1 MADIKDDNA
10 NETSPNGQPTSKDTD
25 SDEYFGQVRD
35 KPLEEN
41 SSVHA
46 KLYQRLTCKLIPPL
60 HQSIHN
66 FYTDSNATI
75 PSIENSE
82 ESEGTKHLEVDDDV
96 ANTDD
101 IMKPQ
106 KNLLD
111 IIASSQIYSDVFNF
125 VNQRSRS
132 DSKASKL
139 SSNSRKSEPRALGY
153 GIVDYSSD
161 EESGHEDTEDEN
173 LAGKMF
179 GSHDSP
185 YDSHHESGE
194 DQSANDS
201 DEFQDAEDN
210 TDSFSKDEATLTT
223 GVMQQSETTSDLM
236 NNLNIDDDEPINYD
250 ELTPFQQSIIKN
262 LEFHYDGGVLMKQ
275 KFKSDFESLDNVN
288 DDKALKVKLR
298 IAERLQKVFKINDDD
313 CFYSGYSTW
322 LVRDVFLQGHI
333 YLTRDSL
340 LYFAF
345 LPDKNSDKE
354 FSSEDGEF
362 SKHDDS
368 NFYIQA
374 GALTMKTKKYGEILS
389 TVLTTRFWAILRN
402 ETLSIY
408 SNATDLYF
416 PNLVIDLRTCTKVEI
431 LDKYQPNV
439 EVSTPNIKNNKPID
453 SPGIQSPREAMSRR
467 NSNEDL
473 MNEEEELTKMLAQ
486 EAEENKDSVS
496 GGVWFKITTNKKS
509 YKFQTDNMFSARE
522 WVNNITKLMF
532 QIHNSNSRNEVLIK
546 IPFDKILK
554 YDRRNMF
561 SSNDS
566 KFDDDLPS
574 SFCVIYKG
582 SESPLNKVYQKFN
595 EKTKSKMGIAPEID
609 MLIFA
614 FFAKSDQFYEAFTKV
629 LKDREASDS
638 LSTTSSQSSKND
650 TSSVVSPVNAAS
662 KLMSK
667 IRRKKYPDYNEV
679 ISTLTHGGN
688 SSNIVNQI
696 TSVNKELSDF
706 NMLSNNVES
715 SSKLKKIS
723 KSISSKVFTSR
734 NKSNHSPTNMYQD
747 LSSGSLTASSTLV
760 TPLLD
765 SSTNSLSSSPSTSHL
780 VSPTE
785 SMHGESISP
794 NNLNLPRQLSLT
806 GLKNLNMSFE
816 TSKKKLQVAE
826 QRYEDTLREE
836 KKMGDVT
843 TDSKGETVPLDIGL
857 QLKSPL
863 PVTPILPGPLNLT
876 DPSDYKESDS
886 KKENKL
892 KYLGKSVK
900 SLGHVSSMWNAN
912 PNHYIKLEENDPFFI
927 EDASAREVGDKHF
940 RSHFSLPDNSKL
952 AASYFCHFQRALP
965 VYGKL
970 YVGDEMVCFRSLLP
984 GVSTKMILP
993 LRDVENCYKSKA
1005 TKITY
1010 SCLVIVLKGR
1020 DKLVVE
1026 FSNQKSRDDCS
1037 DTILEMLH
1045 LYHGSETWEPMAHEW
1060 GINYDL
1066 ELGKQRLD
1074 NDHQFGLSFKP
1085 SDETLRQASLR
1096 IESARV
1102 KLFEDRFNAA
1112 AGIQVPIVLEDSPFT
1127 KTEIRPSTSYNFVL
1141 LTIGSRGDVQPYIAL
1156 AKGLMKE
1163 GHNVTIA
1170 THSEFQEW
1178 VEKHGINFK
1187 EIAGDPTEL
1196 MSLMVSH
1203 GSMSVAFIKEASVK
1217 FKGWISE
1224 LLATSWQ
1231 ACQGADILIESPSAM
1246 GGVHIAEALGIPYM
1260 RAFTMPWTRTR
1271 AYSHA
1276 FILPDQK
1283 KGGSY
1288 NYLTHVMFENV
1299 FWKGISSQVNK
1310 WRVQSLNLPKTNL
1323 FKLQQ
1328 GKVPFLYNVSQAVL
1342 PPAVDFPDWVKV
1354 TGYWFLDEGG
1364 NERYK
1369 PPPELVKFIERASID
1384 QKKIVYIGFGSI
1396 VVSDAKSLTE
1406 AVIEAVQEADV
1417 RCILNKGWSDRLSK
1431 DKNELELEL
1440 PPEIYN
1446 SGAIPHDWLF
1456 PRIDAAVH
1464 HGGSGTTGAT
1474 LRSGLPTIIKPFF
1487 GDQFFYASRV
1497 EEIGV
1502 GISLRKLN
1510 SKSLSKALLTATTDI
1525 KMIEKAK
1532 KVSEQIC
1539 NEFGVL
1545 SAIEA
1550 IYSELEYAR
1559 SLIINKQL
1567 ANEKSRLSGYK
1578 SGTQTP
1584 QVPTD
1589 LDMDTESDSDLDD
1602 DLSPPDSNVLRET
1615 DFKTVS
1621 PEPLGSTFSAT

>member
-1 MADIKDDNA
+1 MEDINDDTVKSSPIS
-10 NETSPNGQPTSKDTD
+10 TSPNTSPPTKSSSNDD
-25 SDEYFGQVRD
+25 YFT
-35 KPLEEN
+35 
-41 SSVHA
+41 SVPKA
-46 KLYQRLTCKLIPPL
+46 DDNVSIPANLYKRLTGKIIPPL
-60 HQSIHN
+60 QHSFHS
-66 FYTDSNATI
+66 FYSDSTASTPSNGATNESD
-75 PSIENSE
+75 PKNLEIEE
-82 ESEGTKHLEVDDDV
+82 DDDM
-96 ANTDD
+96 ANAED

-111 IIASSQIYSDVFNF
+111 IIASSQIYSDVYNF

-132 DSKASKL
+132 DSKASKI
-139 SSNSRKSEPRALGY
+139 SSNSRKNEPRVLGY

-161 EESGHEDTEDEN
+161 EESEHEAYEPFD
-173 LAGKMF
+173 K
-179 GSHDSP
+179 P
-185 YDSHHESGE
+185 YDSDHYDSAHDSVHSTKDE
-194 DQSANDS
+194 DDDID
-201 DEFQDAEDN
+201 DEFQDAED
-210 TDSFSKDEATLTT
+210 TLKDETLGT
-223 GVMQQSETTSDLM
+223 GIIQESPTTSDLM
-236 NNLNIDDDEPINYD
+236 NNLNIDDDEPINYE
-250 ELTPFQQSIIKN
+250 ELTPFQQSIIRN
-262 LEFHYDGGVLMKQ
+262 LEFHYDGGILMKE
-275 KFKSDFESLDNVN
+275 KYKSDFENLDNIN
-288 DDKALKVKLR
+288 DEKALKVKLR

-345 LPDKNSDKE
+345 LPDKNSDKDV
-354 FSSEDGEF
+354 SSEGEF

-368 NFYIQA
+368 NSYIQA
-374 GALTMKTKKYGEILS
+374 GVLTMKTKKYGEILS

-439 EVSTPNIKNNKPID
+439 ETSTPKNHKPID

-473 MNEEEELTKMLAQ
+473 MNEEEEFAKMLAQ
-486 EAEENKDSVS
+486 EADENKDSVS

-546 IPFDKILK
+546 IPFDKILR

-561 SSNDS
+561 SGTDS

-574 SFCVIYKG
+574 SFCVMYKG
-582 SESPLNKVYQKFN
+582 SESPLNKMYQKFN
-595 EKTKSKMGIAPEID
+595 EKTKNKMGIAPEIE

-629 LKDREASDS
+629 LRDREASDA
-638 LSTTSSQSSKND
+638 LSTASSQSSKND
-650 TSSVVSPVNAAS
+650 GPVNAAS
-662 KLMSK
+662 KLMSR
-667 IRRKKYPDYNEV
+667 IRRRKYPDSDEV

-688 SSNIVNQI
+688 SSNIVEQI
-696 TSVNKELSDF
+696 TSVNKELNEIYGMF
-706 NMLSNNVES
+706 GNNVES
-715 SSKLKKIS
+715 ASKLKKIS

-734 NKSNHSPTNMYQD
+734 KNNASPTNMVHEP
-747 LSSGSLTASSTLV
+747 SSGSLTSSTLV
-760 TPLLD
+760 SPLLD
-765 SSTNSLSSSPSTSHL
+765 SSVNSLSSSPTTSQL

-785 SMHGESISP
+785 LIHGESTSP

-816 TSKKKLQVAE
+816 TSKKRLQVAE
-826 QRYEDTLREE
+826 QRYDESLRQE
-836 KKMGDVT
+836 KMMGNVT
-843 TDSKGETVPLDIGL
+843 TDSKGEIVPLDMGL
-857 QLKSPL
+857 QLKSPI
-863 PVTPILPGPLNLT
+863 PVAPMLPGPLNLT
-876 DPSDYKESDS
+876 DPSEYKELDH

-892 KYLGKSVK
+892 KYLGRSVK
-900 SLGHVSSMWNAN
+900 SLGHVSTMWNAN
-912 PNHYIKLEENDPFFI
+912 PNHYIKLEENDPYYI
-927 EDASAREVGDKHF
+927 EDASARDVGDKHF
-940 RSHFSLPDNSKL
+940 RSHFSLSNKIKL
-952 AASYFCHFQRALP
+952 SASYFCHFQRALP

-970 YVGDEMVCFRSLLP
+970 YVGDEMICFRSLLP

-1037 DTILEMLH
+1037 DMILEMLH

-1074 NDHQFGLSFKP
+1074 DDHEFGTMVKP
-1085 SDETLRQASLR
+1085 SEDSLRQASLR

-1112 AGIQVPIVLEDSPFT
+1112 AGIQVPIVLEDSPFI
-1127 KTEIRPSTSYNFVL
+1127 KTEIKPSTSYNFVL

-1178 VEKHGINFK
+1178 VESHGITFK

-1217 FKGWISE
+1217 FKGWINE

-1310 WRVQSLNLPKTNL
+1310 WRVQLLNLPKTNL

-1364 NERYK
+1364 SEKYK
-1369 PPPELVKFIERASID
+1369 PPPALIKFIEQASID

-1396 VVSDAKSLTE
+1396 VVNDAKSLTQAVVE
-1406 AVIEAVQEADV
+1406 AVLDADV

-1431 DKNELELEL
+1431 DKNELEIEL

-1510 SKSLSKALLTATTDI
+1510 AKSLSKALLTATTDI

-1589 LDMDTESDSDLDD
+1589 LDLDTESDSELEDM
-1602 DLSPPDSNVLRET
+1602 SSDSKDIPIE
-1615 DFKTVS
+1615 
-1621 PEPLGSTFSAT
+1621 STFSA